1 MTRTPVISL
10 ALLLLVSCGGDA
22 GTSVKSNTEE
32 KKSRREEMLAIADSP
47 SSASKEVPTLLRAMD
62 DPDPE
67 VRWIAEFGL
76 GRVDARGMKAISDAL
91 KDESPKVRWAA
102 AYVLG
107 PMGRK
112 ARPALP
118 ALLQA
123 ASDKEASVRTWAV
136 KALGE
141 VDPFHADAVATVTRA
156 LRDPEP
162 NVRRV
167 ALSVVIRLAGAAA
180 GAAPILSD
188 VLQDAD
194 AGIRAKACVAFRQL
208 GSDGKA
214 GTPALIGRLSDA
226 DAEVRFR
233 AAEALSKVGP
243 TAIPP
248 LVRALKER
256 DPRTRRAA
264 AEILGGYG
272 AEAKFTLVDLNE
284 TAKDDD
290 AAVAAA
296 ATAAIKRIQEGDGA
310 PKGTSFVDSPGA
322 IQRRSENYKWAR
334 FGLLVHA
341 GLPSVPARA
350 KPGQAAEF
358 VMENDRMSP
367 VEYETFALKFGMG
380 QFKPEEWA
388 KLANES
394 GARYLVMTAKHH
406 DGFCLWNTKLTS
418 YTSVRSGP
426 KRDLVSEMAAA
437 CEKESVKFGVSYS
450 LLDWYQPAYEKNAAR
465 YAEYVQ
471 GQVKELLAFPLWGF
485 WFEGEWSRSRE
496 EFRSDDLV
504 TAIRQAKALAVIN
517 DRLGRD
523 SRGTVTG
530 VDFYTQEPDATIA
543 SLKLQGRPTAV
554 EWSMPFGDSAAYNES
569 PDPLKSGERILGEIV
584 DAASKGG
591 NFVLQIGAKADGTIP
606 EPFQARLKVIGAW
619 LRRNADAIYDT
630 DRSPFNGPLP
640 AGRCTV
646 KGNRLYV
653 FLEELP
659 KDGIIKLPGLKTPVR
674 EAWVL
679 DGKRELKVRD
689 TGVQAPG
696 DLLPGPFTVVA
707 IELERAPDVSK

>member
-1 MTRTPVISL
+1 MRQTPVLSL

-22 GTSVKSNTEE
+22 GTSIKSNTEE
-32 KKSRREEMLAIADSP
+32 KKSRREELRSIAEEP
-47 SSASKEVPTLLRAMD
+47 ASASKEVPTLLRAMD

-76 GRVDARGMKAISDAL
+76 GRVDARGLRAIADAL

-112 ARPALP
+112 AKPALA
-118 ALLQA
+118 ALASA
-123 ASDKEASVRTWAV
+123 ASDKEAAVRTWAV

-141 VDPFHADAVATVTRA
+141 IDPFNADSIAAVTRA

-167 ALSVVIRLAGAAA
+167 ALSAVMRQAGAAA
-180 GAAPILSD
+180 GAAPILVD

-208 GSDGKA
+208 ASDAKA
-214 GTPALIGRLSDA
+214 GAPALIGRLSDA

-233 AAEALSKVGP
+233 AAEALSKIGP
-243 TAIPP
+243 GALPP

-272 AEAKFTLVDLNE
+272 AEARFSLVDLNE
-284 TAKDDD
+284 AAKDDD
-290 AAVAAA
+290 ASVVAA
-296 ATAAIKRIQEGDGA
+296 ATAAIKRIQEGDAG

-350 KPGQAAEF
+350 KPGQAAEL
-358 VMENDRMSP
+358 VLENDRMSQ
-367 VEYETFALKFGMG
+367 VEYETFALKLGMDK
-380 QFKPEEWA
+380 FKPAEWA

-426 KRDLVSEMAAA
+426 KRDLVFEMAAA

-450 LLDWYQPAYEKNAAR
+450 LLDWYQPTYEKNAPR

-471 GQVKELLAFPLWGF
+471 AQVKELLALPLWGF
-485 WFEGEWSRSRE
+485 WFDGEWGRSRE
-496 EFRSDDLV
+496 EFQSDELV
-504 TAIRQAKALAVIN
+504 TAIRQAKPLALIN
-517 DRLGRD
+517 DRLGRGA
-523 SRGTVTG
+523 RGAARG

-543 SLKLQGRPTAV
+543 ALKLEGRPSTV
-554 EWSMPFGDSAAYNES
+554 EWSAPFGDSAAYCES
-569 PDPLKSGERILGEIV
+569 PDPLKSGERIIGEIV
-584 DAASKGG
+584 DAASRGG
-591 NFVLQIGAKADGTIP
+591 NFLLQIGAKPDGTIP

-619 LRRNADAIYDT
+619 LRKNGDAIYDT

-640 AGRCTV
+640 AGRVTV

-659 KDGIIKLPGLKTPVR
+659 KDGLITLPGLKTPVH

-679 DGKRELKVRD
+679 DGKRELRVRD

-707 IELERAPDVSK
+707 IELERSPEVSK

>member
-1 MTRTPVISL
+1 MTRSLLLSL
-10 ALLLLVSCGGDA
+10 ALVLLVSCGGDA

-47 SSASKEVPTLLRAMD
+47 SAASKEVPTLLRAMD

-76 GRVDARGMKAISDAL
+76 GRVDARGLKAIADAL

-102 AYVLG
+102 AFVLG

-112 ARPALP
+112 AKPAVP
-118 ALLQA
+118 ALLNA
-123 ASDKEASVRTWAV
+123 ASDKDPGVRTWAV

-141 VDPFHADAVATVTRA
+141 IDPFNADTVSTVTRA

-180 GAAPILSD
+180 GAAPILAD

-194 AGIRAKACVAFRQL
+194 AGIRARACAAFRQL
-208 GSDGKA
+208 GSDGKS
-214 GTPALIGRLSDA
+214 GTPALIGRLADA
-226 DAEVRFR
+226 DADVRFR

-296 ATAAIKRIQEGDGA
+296 ATAAIKRIQEGDAA

-322 IQRRSENYKWAR
+322 IQRRAENYRWAR

-350 KPGQAAEF
+350 KPSQAAEL
-358 VMENDRMSP
+358 VMENDRMSL

-380 QFKPEEWA
+380 QFKPAEWA

-406 DGFCLWNTKLTS
+406 DGFCLWNTKLTT

-450 LLDWYQPAYEKNAAR
+450 LLDWYQPAYEKTPAR

-471 GQVKELLAFPLWGF
+471 GQVQELLALPLWGF
-485 WFEGEWSRSRE
+485 WFDGEWGRAKE
-496 EFRSDDLV
+496 EFRSDELL
-504 TAIRQAKALAVIN
+504 TAIRQAKPLALIN

-523 SRGTVTG
+523 ARGTVTG
-530 VDFYTQEPDATIA
+530 VDFYTQEPDATVA
-543 SLKLQGRPTAV
+543 ALKLQGRPTAV
-554 EWSMPFGDSAAYNES
+554 EWSTPFGDSAAYNES

-591 NFVLQIGAKADGTIP
+591 NFLLQVGAKSDGTIP
-606 EPFQARLKVIGAW
+606 EPIQARLKVIGAW
-619 LRRNADAIYDT
+619 LRKNGDAIYDT
-630 DRSPFNGPLP
+630 ERSPFNGSLP
-640 AGRCTV
+640 AGRVTV

-659 KDGIIKLPGLKTPVR
+659 KDGIITLPGLKTPVR

-707 IELERAPDVSK
+707 IELERAPEVSK